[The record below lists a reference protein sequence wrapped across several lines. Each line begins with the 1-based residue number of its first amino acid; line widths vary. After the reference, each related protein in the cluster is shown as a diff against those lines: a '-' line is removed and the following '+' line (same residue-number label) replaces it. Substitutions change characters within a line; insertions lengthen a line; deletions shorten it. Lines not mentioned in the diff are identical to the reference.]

1 MSRSM
6 RASIL
11 QVAMLLI
18 AAPVI
23 AWADPG
29 PVATTDPN
37 RSPRV
42 YADNDSVDC
51 SKLDDDDARE
61 KCREK
66 KVERRTDDANVDCSK
81 LDSDEARE
89 KCREKKV
96 DRRSDDGNVDCSQIK
111 DDSARRRCMR
121 AKVKN

>member
-29 PVATTDPN
+29 PIGNADPAQA
-37 RSPRV
+37 PRV
-42 YADNDSVDC
+42 YADNDS
-51 SKLDDDDARE
+51 
-61 KCREK
+61 
-66 KVERRTDDANVDCSK
+66 VDCSK

-96 DRRSDDGNVDCSQIK
+96 DRRTDDVNVDCSQIK
-111 DDSARRRCMR
+111 DDSARRRCIR
-121 AKVKN
+121 AKAKN